1 VVAPDHALALPL
13 ILIVEDD
20 RSTRVMYRDYLD
32 GSGFRTAEAHNGF
45 QALEKA
51 RELRPDAVLT
61 DLAVPGMDGFAF
73 CRALKDLPT
82 TRDIPILAMTGHPE
96 YLTDQAR
103 IHHAGIS
110 QVLSKPCDLDA
121 VVRELR
127 RLLESPGRVSRPFE
141 AGAGHSAQP

>member
-1 VVAPDHALALPL
+1 MVAPDRALALPL

-32 GSGFRTAEAHNGF
+32 GSGFRTADAHNGF

-73 CRALKDLPT
+73 CRALKDMPT
-82 TRDIPILAMTGHPE
+82 TRGIPILAMTGHPE
-96 YLTDQAR
+96 YLTDPAR
-103 IHHAGIS
+103 ILHAGIS

-127 RLLESPGRVSRPFE
+127 RLLE
-141 AGAGHSAQP
+141 